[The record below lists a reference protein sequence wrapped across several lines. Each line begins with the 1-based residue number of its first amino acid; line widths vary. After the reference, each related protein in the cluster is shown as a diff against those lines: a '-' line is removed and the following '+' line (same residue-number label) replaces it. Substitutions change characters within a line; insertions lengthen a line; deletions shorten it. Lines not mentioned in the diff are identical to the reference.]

1 MKLEILD
8 SGIIYKNI
16 NPGFKAESAY
26 LPNLVAISE
35 NEILCFMRIGSAFF
49 STDGKIWQFRSLD
62 CGKTWVQEKIIVF
75 DGSDID
81 YHYSS
86 PHCTCLLY
94 TSPSPRD

>member
-35 NEILCFMRIGSAFF
+35 NEILCFENWLCFF
-49 STDGKIWQFRSLD
+49 FN
-62 CGKTWVQEKIIVF
+62 
-75 DGSDID
+75 
-81 YHYSS
+81 
-86 PHCTCLLY
+86 
-94 TSPSPRD
+94 